1 MNNQKKIE
9 EILYSIQE
17 LILEAQNEK
26 KLDLVETKQV
36 IELDKINPSKTDNL
50 ENNQDYT
57 ESYVNKLIKTEEF
70 KNTKLEREL
79 TKNNY
84 NLKSSWKDLS
94 FKKCQQKASNSSIIE
109 TNKNNFENDLE
120 KENEKNAIYK
130 GLIDYILPMENLESI
145 EIIKRNMDNLS
156 NLNSSYLFDDYL
168 SMTTN

>member
-70 KNTKLEREL
+70 KNTKLEGKFL
-79 TKNNY
+79 GKTGTLSNVFALSGY
-84 NLKSSWKDLS
+84 LYKDNKPLIV
-94 FKKCQQKASNSSIIE
+94 SIIQNSE
-109 TNKNNFENDLE
+109 MIDKEKTFNLLKNIYELE
-120 KENEKNAIYK
+120 KCI
-130 GLIDYILPMENLESI
+130 
-145 EIIKRNMDNLS
+145 
-156 NLNSSYLFDDYL
+156 
-168 SMTTN
+168 

>member
-26 KLDLVETKQV
+26 KLDLVETKEV
-36 IELDKINPSKTDNL
+36 IQLDKINPSKTDNL

-57 ESYVNKLIKTEEF
+57 ESYVNKLIKTKEF

-120 KENEKNAIYK
+120 KMFRDSLSFWIKKNLPD
-130 GLIDYILPMENLESI
+130 LIKDETALHTKKIFEDKL
-145 EIIKRNMDNLS
+145 K
-156 NLNSSYLFDDYL
+156 
-168 SMTTN
+168 

>member
-57 ESYVNKLIKTEEF
+57 ESYVNKLIKTKEF

-120 KENEKNAIYK
+120 KMFRDSLSFWIKKNLPD
-130 GLIDYILPMENLESI
+130 LIKDETALHTKKIFEDKL
-145 EIIKRNMDNLS
+145 K
-156 NLNSSYLFDDYL
+156 
-168 SMTTN
+168 

>member
-57 ESYVNKLIKTEEF
+57 ESYVNKLIKTKEF

-120 KENEKNAIYK
+120 KMFKDSLSFWIKKNLPD
-130 GLIDYILPMENLESI
+130 LIKDVTALHTKKIFEDKL
-145 EIIKRNMDNLS
+145 K
-156 NLNSSYLFDDYL
+156 
-168 SMTTN
+168 

>member
-57 ESYVNKLIKTEEF
+57 ESYVNKLIKTKEF
-70 KNTKLEREL
+70 KNTKLEDEL

-84 NLKSSWKDLS
+84 NLKSSWKDLN
-94 FKKCQQKASNSSIIE
+94 FKKCQQKVSNSSIIE

-120 KENEKNAIYK
+120 KMFRDSLSFWIKKNLPD
-130 GLIDYILPMENLESI
+130 LIKDETALHTKKIFEDKL
-145 EIIKRNMDNLS
+145 K
-156 NLNSSYLFDDYL
+156 
-168 SMTTN
+168 